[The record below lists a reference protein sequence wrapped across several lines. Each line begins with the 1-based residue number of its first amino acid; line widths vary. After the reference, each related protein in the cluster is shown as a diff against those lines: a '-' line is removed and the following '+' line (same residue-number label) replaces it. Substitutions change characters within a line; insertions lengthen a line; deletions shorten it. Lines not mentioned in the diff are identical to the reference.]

1 VQKFTTNLLGWQLT
15 IHSFCISVT

>member
-1 VQKFTTNLLGWQLT
+1 VQKFTTNLLGWQLR